1 MVQSGDMSFLYIVF
15 DEIQS
20 ISQIFLFSI
29 EDISGSSGPILMQN
43 SVLET
48 LLVADY
54 KKNLVPKL
62 KFAENLK
69 S

>member
-1 MVQSGDMSFLYIVF
+1 MSFLYIVF

-20 ISQIFLFSI
+20 ISQIFWFSI

-62 KFAENLK
+62 KFA
-69 S
+69 

>member
-1 MVQSGDMSFLYIVF
+1 LVQSGDMSFLYIVF